1 MLSPETITLNSIR
14 IADRDNE
21 TGVIT
26 LINFGEYDKTK
37 NQGALSPLY
46 DALHLHLGKQD
57 FPRDEKIIITE
68 GITDFYFFSMLNKYT
83 KLLKQSNISIIPG
96 AGATQLKDLI
106 SFAIAWANKYTVFLD
121 NDEEGRTAF
130 MTYKNFF
137 EEEEANKWLMY
148 ANSESDFKLE
158 SFISKTDKEN
168 LITLTNAKNI
178 KNAIIK
184 LYFIEEVHQ
193 KDFFDTLSDETKTK
207 LQEFCNKV
215 IEKLNL

>member
-1 MLSPETITLNSIR
+1 
-14 IADRDNE
+14 
-21 TGVIT
+21 
-26 LINFGEYDKTK
+26 
-37 NQGALSPLY
+37 
-46 DALHLHLGKQD
+46 
-57 FPRDEKIIITE
+57 
-68 GITDFYFFSMLNKYT
+68 
-83 KLLKQSNISIIPG
+83 
-96 AGATQLKDLI
+96 
-106 SFAIAWANKYTVFLD
+106 
-121 NDEEGRTAF
+121 